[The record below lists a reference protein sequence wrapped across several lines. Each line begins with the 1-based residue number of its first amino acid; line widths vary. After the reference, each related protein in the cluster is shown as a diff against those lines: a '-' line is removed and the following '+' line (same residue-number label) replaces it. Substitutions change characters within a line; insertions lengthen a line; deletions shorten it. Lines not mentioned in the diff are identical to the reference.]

1 MVGST
6 RAELASSNLDGS
18 AFSSG
23 YPSGPRSSYT
33 TPSLERSGSFRES
46 IENRLMASTSISSRN
61 ASPLLET
68 PTLSQY
74 LSLELL
80 STSELTLKYSRQGE
94 LRRALGVSV
103 EEHSFGSLQSKAL
116 LPIASEELKRF
127 KASVLETSTRAR

>member
-23 YPSGPRSSYT
+23 YPSGPRSS
-33 TPSLERSGSFRES
+33 LERSGSFRES
-46 IENRLMASTSISSRN
+46 IENRLMASASSATRN

-74 LSLELL
+74 LSLELF
-80 STSELTLKYSRQGE
+80 STSELNLKYSRQGE

-103 EEHSFGSLQSKAL
+103 EEHSFGSLQSKTL